1 MQYKVCDAHCDTLS
15 HLVSGGTLENA
26 TVTPERLAAGGVS
39 LQVFA
44 LFATYGR
51 GIEPYEK
58 ARRMLSAAGEFSVPV
73 LTGALPAALPDAPTG
88 VFSIEGGEILQG
100 SLERFAEFDA
110 AARVRM
116 IALTWNFENEI
127 GHPAKNGPEGG
138 LKPFGLSLVREMN
151 RKGVLCDVSH
161 LNEAGFWDVIEHSTL
176 PPVASHSNAR
186 ALCEH
191 TRNLTE
197 AQIRAVI
204 EKKGYIGVNF
214 YSAFLANGR
223 AATLED
229 VYRHVDAIL
238 QLGGEDVVGFGSD
251 FDGIDAWPEGLAN
264 PADFPALLNFLAA
277 RGGYAPEVLEKIA
290 GGNLFR
296 VLKAAEAARQA

>member
-58 ARRMLSAAGEFSVPV
+58 ARRMLSAAGEFPVPV

-214 YSAFLANGR
+214 YSAFLATGR

>member
-58 ARRMLSAAGEFSVPV
+58 ARRMLSAAGEFPVPV

-296 VLKAAEAARQA
+296 VFKAAEAARQA

>member
-58 ARRMLSAAGEFSVPV
+58 ARRMLSAAGEFPAPV

-290 GGNLFR
+290 GGNLFC

>member
-26 TVTPERLAAGGVS
+26 TITPERLAAGGVS

-58 ARRMLSAAGEFSVPV
+58 ARRMLSAAGEFPVPV

-138 LKPFGLSLVREMN
+138 LKPFGLSFVREMN